1 MFTKIDSEFIAF
13 FQRIVV
19 FMDHFFCITRKTL
32 ILGFVCV
39 NMVYAL
45 LYVNFVAR
53 AISYWLETGSADE
66 KALYL
71 GLLVLYLTLLVLHTV
86 SIVIG
91 LLGKSERGEYFI
103 EQRREYRLGSLVCL
117 LVVCFTT
124 VQFKYFTAINPIFS
138 AFVEMGY
145 FLLFGLFSC
154 LTIEYLVCTKLP
166 PPLQNRSK
174 ATA

>member
-1 MFTKIDSEFIAF
+1 MFTKIDLEFIAF

-19 FMDHFFCITRKTL
+19 LIDHFFCVTRKTL

-53 AISYWLETGSADE
+53 TISYLLETSSTDE

-71 GLLVLYLTLLVLHTV
+71 GLLVLYITLFTLHTV
-86 SIVIG
+86 SVVIG
-91 LLGKSERGEYFI
+91 LLGKSEKSEYFI
-103 EQRREYRLGSLVCL
+103 EQRRRYRLGSLVCL
-117 LVVCFTT
+117 LVVCFATI
-124 VQFKYFTAINPIFS
+124 QFKYFTAVNAIFS
-138 AFVEMGY
+138 GFAEMGY

-174 ATA
+174 AVV

>member
-1 MFTKIDSEFIAF
+1 MFTKIDLEFIAF
-13 FQRIVV
+13 SQRIVM
-19 FMDHFFCITRKTL
+19 FMDHFFCVTRKTL

-53 AISYWLETGSADE
+53 TISYWLETSSTDE
-66 KALYL
+66 KALYFV
-71 GLLVLYLTLLVLHTV
+71 LLVLYVTLFTLHIV
-86 SIVIG
+86 SVVIG
-91 LLGKSERGEYFI
+91 LLGKSDRSEYFI
-103 EQRREYRLGSLVCL
+103 EQRRGYRLGSLVCL
-117 LVVCFTT
+117 LTVCFVT

-166 PPLQNRSK
+166 PPLQSRFK
-174 ATA
+174 AHV

>member
-1 MFTKIDSEFIAF
+1 MFTKIDLEFIAF
-13 FQRIVV
+13 FQKIVV
-19 FMDHFFCITRKTL
+19 FMDHFFCIARKTL

-53 AISYWLETGSADE
+53 AISYWLETSSADE
-66 KALYL
+66 KVLYL
-71 GLLVLYLTLLVLHTV
+71 SLLVLYITLFTLHAV
-86 SIVIG
+86 SVVIG
-91 LLGKSERGEYFI
+91 LLGKSDRSEYFI
-103 EQRREYRLGSLVCL
+103 EQRKSYRLGSFVCL
-117 LVVCFTT
+117 LTVCFVT

-138 AFVEMGY
+138 AFVEIGY

-154 LTIEYLVCTKLP
+154 LAIEYLVCTKLP

-174 ATA
+174 AVV